1 MITWGPAFQPCNYS
15 LCVPV
20 CAVTFIA
27 VKCCYFLLPGPGRD
41 LSLPSMG
48 SSLFCQQ
55 KDITMHINTVF
66 ALTRAC
72 GGHGPAPCWR
82 RWGCQVQLG
91 DTACPPLAPA
101 RLRPRAVTSGQ
112 AAVCSPVP
120 RGGRGRFG
128 RAAQG
133 EAPAPITHLPGRSER
148 LCGQRG
154 HPKQDR
160 ARLAS
165 ASPAGAA
172 VEPAPTCQHRRSGLY
187 PCPPVPALA
196 WHPRRHSGARLPAPT
211 ATRAIHYTVM
221 GECSKNGSEGKEY
234 ITGNYL

>member
-1 MITWGPAFQPCNYS
+1 MLLFSFARPRERLEFALDGFKS
-15 LCVPV
+15 
-20 CAVTFIA
+20 
-27 VKCCYFLLPGPGRD
+27 LLPTERYYNAYKYRVCPNAGLWR
-41 LSLPSMG
+41 
-48 SSLFCQQ
+48 
-55 KDITMHINTVF
+55 
-66 ALTRAC
+66 AWTRAPLAPVGLPGAA
-72 GGHGPAPCWR
+72 GGHSR
-82 RWGCQVQLG
+82 
-91 DTACPPLAPA
+91 PPFAPA

-112 AAVCSPVP
+112 AEVCSPVP

-133 EAPAPITHLPGRSER
+133 EAPAPITHLPARSER

-172 VEPAPTCQHRRSGLY
+172 VEPAPTCQHRRSRLC
-187 PCPPVPALA
+187 PCPRVPGLV

-211 ATRAIHYTVM
+211 ATRTIHYTVM